1 MEKDGIISFKKN
13 LECLIKKIDG
23 CKNKTENSFITK
35 VGKHIPSSF
44 TMSKISSFKR
54 MINKNDAY
62 RSKDCM
68 KKFCESLREQTK
80 LINYFLKNEVISKK
94 AAEIL

>member
-1 MEKDGIISFKKN
+1 
-13 LECLIKKIDG
+13 
-23 CKNKTENSFITK
+23 
-35 VGKHIPSSF
+35 
-44 TMSKISSFKR
+44 
-54 MINKNDAY
+54 
-62 RSKDCM
+62 M

>member
-1 MEKDGIISFKKN
+1 MGLYRLKKN
-13 LECLIKKIDG
+13 LESLIKKIDG

-44 TMSKISSFKR
+44 TMSTISSFKR